1 MIPVEEARARIA
13 GAFAPLPAETVAVSE
28 ALGRTL
34 AEDVA
39 ARVTQPPQDVSA
51 MDGYAVRAAD
61 VADVPVR
68 LSVVGRVPAGGA
80 YDGALGPGQAVRIF
94 TGATVPAGA
103 DAIVIQENTE
113 TAGDDVLIKESV
125 PPGRFVRPAGLD
137 FRAGEVGLPAG
148 RLLSARDIGLAAA
161 MNRPWLSV
169 RRRPRIALLGTGDE
183 VVLPGEAPGPNQI
196 VGSNSFSLAAFVTA
210 CGGVPV
216 NLGVVPDDADALAT
230 GVARAQGADLLVTTG
245 GVSVGEHDLVRDV
258 LGERGLKLDF
268 WRIAMRPGKPLL
280 FGEVGSLPVLGLPG
294 NPVSTVVCAAVF
306 LRPAM
311 AVMLGRPEPETAL
324 DSAVLVGDLPANDRR
339 QDYLR
344 AELRID
350 AAGRRVAAPFSR
362 QDSSMLAML
371 ARADCL
377 IVRPPFAAPA
387 EAGTTVP
394 ILPLSGG
401 VLGI

>member
-1 MIPVEEARARIA
+1 
-13 GAFAPLPAETVAVSE
+13 
-28 ALGRTL
+28 
-34 AEDVA
+34 
-39 ARVTQPPQDVSA
+39 
-51 MDGYAVRAAD
+51 
-61 VADVPVR
+61 
-68 LSVVGRVPAGGA
+68 
-80 YDGALGPGQAVRIF
+80 
-94 TGATVPAGA
+94 
-103 DAIVIQENTE
+103 
-113 TAGDDVLIKESV
+113 
-125 PPGRFVRPAGLD
+125 
-137 FRAGEVGLPAG
+137 
-148 RLLSARDIGLAAA
+148 
-161 MNRPWLSV
+161 
-169 RRRPRIALLGTGDE
+169 
-183 VVLPGEAPGPNQI
+183 
-196 VGSNSFSLAAFVTA
+196 
-210 CGGVPV
+210 
-216 NLGVVPDDADALAT
+216 
-230 GVARAQGADLLVTTG
+230 
-245 GVSVGEHDLVRDV
+245 
-258 LGERGLKLDF
+258 
-268 WRIAMRPGKPLL
+268 L

-324 DSAVLVGDLPANDRR
+324 DSAVLAGDLPANDRR

>member
-1 MIPVEEARARIA
+1 MIPVEEARARIS
-13 GAFAPLPAETVAVSE
+13 GAFAPLPAETVALSE

-80 YDGALGPGQAVRIF
+80 YEGALGPGQAVRIF

-324 DSAVLVGDLPANDRR
+324 DSAVLAGDLPANDRR